1 MTFNDLPKVV
11 SQVLAKVERMERVL
25 DFIKDEVCKKR
36 SSSAEHTP
44 MTIDEACEFLKMK
57 KSTMYYHI
65 ERGNIPATRT
75 GKNYLLFKDE
85 LIHWCESG
93 RKNPVSMTP
102 EERNASIRASHKR
115 KALAFHSY

>member
-1 MTFNDLPKVV
+1 MTFNDLPKVLCE
-11 SQVLAKVERMERVL
+11 VLNKIERLEKVL
-25 DFIKDEVCKKR
+25 DGIKDEITKNHKPK
-36 SSSAEHTP
+36 EHVP
-44 MTIDEACEFLKMK
+44 MSLDEACEFLKMK

-75 GKNYLLFKDE
+75 GKYYILFKDE

-102 EERNASIRASHKR
+102 EERNAAICASHKR
-115 KALAFHSY
+115 KAKPINTY

>member
-1 MTFNDLPKVV
+1 MEETMTFNDLPMVLQ
-11 SQVLAKVERMERVL
+11 QVLNKIERLEQVL
-25 DFIKDEVCKKR
+25 DGIKEEMTKNHKPKDHV
-36 SSSAEHTP
+36 P
-44 MTIDEACEFLKMK
+44 MTLKMK